1 MTIEEIEIVV
11 TAKVEEALQKI
22 KEITPTI
29 QKSAKQAQEAFSK
42 VDTKVMT
49 NKLHQAVNF
58 MKKKMQDLKKS
69 SKNNELSIKVNNQ
82 DAKRQITQIE
92 KEIDSLQKKITGRQ
106 LKLDITNTALDKIRN
121 DTNQSVIK
129 EIPNAGNKQIKT
141 ETYKRLDNNTNYNL
155 LVSQSDKLNREIER
169 YNELLNVAK
178 SKMSQLGQQTTQ
190 TATTQSKLSSY
201 FNVFKNKIEQARTSS
216 KGLKSTLNQ
225 MPKITQNIT
234 NNIKGIGRS
243 LKDGIGRVLRYAAA
257 LIGLRSIY
265 QTLKNCATSWLSS
278 QNIQA
283 QQLSANIEYMKY
295 AMGSVFAPVIQF
307 VTNLVY
313 NLMKAV
319 QSLVYAFSGV
329 NIFAKA
335 TANSMKSA
343 SGSAKQASKS
353 LSSIHSEIN
362 NVSDNNSAGSGET
375 TPSIDLSQV
384 DNSMLVWA
392 NKWKEKLINFFKP
405 FIKAW
410 GKYGQ
415 PTIEKT
421 KNAINKIKEV
431 IDVIKESWEK
441 VWNNGTI
448 QYMVE
453 LILLI
458 IQNICDIIAN
468 IAEAWKKAWSTDN
481 RGTELIQAMCDTL
494 NKLLTL
500 IEILTNKIKEFTS
513 NPIVQEYFQN
523 AIEMVTNFWNA
534 LGGLIEFLTGVFTG
548 DWEKAWSGLKD
559 FVSGIFGMIWN
570 AINSKILM
578 IKGIISN
585 VLEGI
590 KNIWRNIW
598 NGIKDFAS
606 NVWENLLNK
615 IDSIFP
621 GMRNIIETNIT
632 NVKNKIN
639 EILNNIKSTWNNI
652 WNGIKDKTSEIWN
665 NIWSAVKNPINW
677 ILGGVEKMA
686 NGVVTG
692 VNKVIRSLNNMH
704 FKMPDWL
711 GGGSFD
717 INIPTMSGV
726 SLPRLATGNVAYD
739 ETLAVFGE
747 YSGARSNPE
756 ITAPQSIIR
765 ETFEDVLSNYEGS
778 KSNNSG
784 ELKTLVIQFGST
796 KVALEMER
804 LLQQARRQNG
814 TAYAGI

>member
-11 TAKVEEALQKI
+11 TAKVEEALQKF
-22 KEITPTI
+22 KEIAPTI
-29 QKSAKQAQEAFSK
+29 QKSVKQAQETFSK

-129 EIPNAGNKQIKT
+129 EMPNAGNKQIKT
-141 ETYKRLDNNTNYNL
+141 ETYRRLDNDNNYNL

-178 SKMSQLGQQTTQ
+178 SKISQLGQQTTQ

-201 FNVFKNKIEQARTSS
+201 FNVFKNKIEQAKTSS
-216 KGLKSTLNQ
+216 KGLKSTFNQ

-234 NNIKGIGRS
+234 NNIKGMGKS

-295 AMGSVFAPVIQF
+295 AMGSVFAPVIEY
-307 VTNLVY
+307 VTNLIY

-343 SGSAKQASKS
+343 SGSAKQTSKS

-362 NVSDNNSAGSGET
+362 NVSDNNSAGGGET

-384 DNSMLVWA
+384 DSSMLAWA
-392 NKWKEKLINFFKP
+392 NKWKEKLSKFFAP
-405 FIKAW
+405 FKEAW
-410 GKYGQ
+410 NNQGQ
-415 PTIEKT
+415 KTIDSA
-421 KNAINKIKEV
+421 KNAFEKIKEV
-431 IDVIKESWEK
+431 VISVGKSWNE
-441 VWNNGTI
+441 VWSNGTGQQTI
-448 QYMVE
+448 E
-453 LILLI
+453 LTLQIF
-458 IQNICDIIAN
+458 QNICDIIAN
-468 IAEAWKKAWSTDN
+468 IAEAWNNAWNTDN
-481 RGTELIQAMCDTL
+481 KGTELIQTMWDAL

-500 IEILTNKIKEFTS
+500 IEIITNKIKEFTS

-548 DWEKAWSGLKD
+548 DWEKTWNGLKD

-570 AINSKILM
+570 VINSKILM
-578 IKGIISN
+578 IKAIISN
-585 VLEGI
+585 NLEVI
-590 KNIWRNIW
+590 KNIWNNIW

-677 ILGGVEKMA
+677 ILDGVEKMA

-711 GGGSFD
+711 GGGSFG

-756 ITAPQSIIR
+756 ITAPQSIMR

-796 KVALEMER
+796 KVALEIER

-814 TAYAGI
+814 TAYVEI

>member
-1 MTIEEIEIVV
+1 MTIEEIEIIV
-11 TAKVEEALQKI
+11 TAKVEEALQKF
-22 KEITPTI
+22 KEIAPTI

-58 MKKKMQDLKKS
+58 MKKKMQDL
-69 SKNNELSIKVNNQ
+69 KNNELSIKVNNQ

-141 ETYKRLDNNTNYNL
+141 ETYRRLDNDNNYNL

-201 FNVFKNKIEQARTSS
+201 FNVFKNKIEQAKTSS
-216 KGLKSTLNQ
+216 KGINSTLNQ

-283 QQLSANIEYMKY
+283 QRLSANIEYMKY

-362 NVSDNNSAGSGET
+362 NVSDNNSAGGGET

-392 NKWKEKLINFFKP
+392 NKWKEKLSKFFAP
-405 FIKAW
+405 FKEAW
-410 GKYGQ
+410 NNQGQ
-415 PTIEKT
+415 KTIDSA
-421 KNAINKIKEV
+421 KNAFEKIKEAV
-431 IDVIKESWEK
+431 ISVGKSWNE
-441 VWNNGTI
+441 VWSNGTGQQTI
-448 QYMVE
+448 E
-453 LILLI
+453 LTLQIF
-458 IQNICDIIAN
+458 QNTCDIIAN
-468 IAEAWKKAWSTDN
+468 IAEAWNNAWNTDN
-481 RGTELIQAMCDTL
+481 KDTELIQTMWDAL

-500 IEILTNKIKEFTS
+500 IEIITNKIKEFTS

-523 AIEMVTNFWNA
+523 AIEMVTNFWNT

-548 DWEKAWSGLKD
+548 DWEKTWTGLKD

-578 IKGIISN
+578 IKGIISS

-590 KNIWRNIW
+590 KNIWSNIW

-677 ILGGVEKMA
+677 ILDGVEKMA

-711 GGGSFD
+711 GGGSFG

-726 SLPRLATGNVAYD
+726 SLPRLEKGNVAYD

-796 KVALEMER
+796 KVALEIER

>member
-1 MTIEEIEIVV
+1 MLP
-11 TAKVEEALQKI
+11 AI
-22 KEITPTI
+22 KKAMKE
-29 QKSAKQAQEAFSK
+29 AQESFEK
-42 VDTKVMT
+42 MDTKVMT
-49 NKLHQAVNF
+49 SKVKQAVQLV
-58 MKKKMQDLKKS
+58 KKKIQDLKKS
-69 SKNNELSIKVNNQ
+69 NQNNEIKIAVNNK
-82 DAKRQITQIE
+82 DAQKQITQIE

-141 ETYKRLDNNTNYNL
+141 ETYRRLDNDNNYNL

-169 YNELLNVAK
+169 YNELLNAAK

-201 FNVFKNKIEQARTSS
+201 FNVFKNKIEQAKTSS

-234 NNIKGIGRS
+234 NNIKGIGRN

-343 SGSAKQASKS
+343 SGSAKQTSKS

-392 NKWKEKLINFFKP
+392 NKWKEKLSKFFAP
-405 FIKAW
+405 FKEAW
-410 GKYGQ
+410 NNQGQ
-415 PTIEKT
+415 KTIDSAKNAFEKT
-421 KNAINKIKEV
+421 KEAVISVGKSWNEV
-431 IDVIKESWEK
+431 WS
-441 VWNNGTI
+441 NGTGQKTI
-448 QYMVE
+448 E
-453 LILLI
+453 LILQI
-458 IQNICDIIAN
+458 FQNVCDIIAN
-468 IAEAWKKAWSTDN
+468 IAEAWNNAWNNDN
-481 RGTELIQAMCDTL
+481 RGTELIQTMWNAL
-494 NKLLTL
+494 NKLLEL
-500 IEILTNKIKEFTS
+500 IRVLTEKIKEFTS
-513 NPIVQEYFQN
+513 NPIVQQYFQN

-534 LGGLIEFLTGVFTG
+534 LGGLIEFLTGIFTG
-548 DWEKAWSGLKD
+548 DWEKAWNGLKD

-578 IKGIISN
+578 IQAIISN

-590 KNIWRNIW
+590 KNTWSNIW
-598 NGIKDFAS
+598 DGIKNFAT
-606 NVWENLLNK
+606 NIWDNLLNK

-632 NVKNKIN
+632 NAKNKIN
-639 EILNNIKSTWNNI
+639 EVLNSIKSIWNNI
-652 WNGIKDKTSEIWN
+652 WSGIKNKTSEIWN
-665 NIWSAVKNPINW
+665 NIWSAIKNPINW
-677 ILGGVEKMA
+677 ILGGIEKMA

-711 GGGSFD
+711 GGGSFG

-726 SLPRLATGNVAYD
+726 SLPRLAKGNVAYD

-756 ITAPQSIIR
+756 ITAPQSIMR
-765 ETFEDVLSNYEGS
+765 ETFEDVLSDF
-778 KSNNSG
+778 NSG
-784 ELKTLVIQFGST
+784 NGQPVHVTIQYLGKEIFDDTIDYINSKT
-796 KVALEMER
+796 
-804 LLQQARRQNG
+804 RRTGKNTIVTVG
-814 TAYAGI
+814 D

>member
-1 MTIEEIEIVV
+1 MTIEELDIIVNASV
-11 TAKVEEALQKI
+11 EKAVKEFKKLTPSIKKQLSKIQKEFNNVNIKDITAKVNISQVS
-22 KEITPTI
+22 KE
-29 QKSAKQAQEAFSK
+29 
-42 VDTKVMT
+42 
-49 NKLHQAVNF
+49 
-58 MKKKMQDLKKS
+58 MKKAKKQIQNIFDPGDISNIIITHNKRKFKLKNINIKGYSREFDALKGKTYDMGKMIDISNYKK
-69 SKNNELSIKVNNQ
+69 KLEKARIELEK
-82 DAKRQITQIE
+82 AK
-92 KEIDSLQKKITGRQ
+92 KEAEGKWQ
-106 LKLDITNTALDKIRN
+106 
-121 DTNQSVIK
+121 
-129 EIPNAGNKQIKT
+129 EIPIGKGFKYDINLNQKFV
-141 ETYKRLDNNTNYNL
+141 DNYNK
-155 LVSQSDKLNREIER
+155 VSEIVSKTKQEQTKLKQEINKTKEST
-169 YNELLNVAK
+169 K
-178 SKMSQLGQQTTQ
+178 SL
-190 TATTQSKLSSY
+190 
-201 FNVFKNKIEQARTSS
+201 KNTF
-216 KGLKSTLNQ
+216 NQ

-234 NNIKGIGRS
+234 NYIKGMGNS
-243 LKDGIGRVLRYAAA
+243 LKDGIGKVLRYAVA

-278 QNIQA
+278 QNAQA

-295 AMGSVFAPVIQF
+295 AMGSVFAPIIQF
-307 VTNLVY
+307 VTNLIY

-343 SGSAKQASKS
+343 SNSAKQTNKS
-353 LSSIHSEIN
+353 LSSVHSEIN
-362 NVSDNNSAGSGET
+362 NVSDNNSNENGSA

-384 DNSMLVWA
+384 DNSMLTWA
-392 NKWKEKLINFFKP
+392 NKWKEKLSKFFAPFKEAWNNQGQKTINS
-405 FIKAW
+405 A
-410 GKYGQ
+410 
-415 PTIEKT
+415 
-421 KNAINKIKEV
+421 KNAFERIKEAV
-431 IDVIKESWEK
+431 ISVGKSWNE
-441 VWNNGTI
+441 VWSSGTGQQTI
-448 QYMVE
+448 E
-453 LILLI
+453 LILKI
-458 IQNICDIIAN
+458 FQNICDSIAN
-468 IAEAWKKAWSTDN
+468 IANAWNNAWNTDN
-481 RGTELIQAMCDTL
+481 KGTELIQTMWDAL

-513 NPIVQEYFQN
+513 DPIVQEYFQN
-523 AIEMVTNFWNA
+523 AIEMVTNFLKA

-570 AINSKILM
+570 VINSKILM
-578 IKGIISN
+578 VKAIISN

-590 KNIWRNIW
+590 KNTWSNIW
-598 NGIKDFAS
+598 DGIKNFAT
-606 NVWENLLNK
+606 NIWDNLLNK

-621 GMRNIIETNIT
+621 GMRNIIETNII

-639 EILNNIKSTWNNI
+639 EVLNSIKSIWNNI
-652 WNGIKDKTSEIWN
+652 WGGIKNKTSEIWN
-665 NIWSAVKNPINW
+665 NIWLAIRNPINW
-677 ILGGVEKMA
+677 ILGGVEKMT

-711 GGGSFD
+711 GGGSFG
-717 INIPTMSGV
+717 INMPTMSGV
-726 SLPRLATGNVAYD
+726 SLPRLAKGNVAYD

-756 ITAPQSIIR
+756 ITAPQSIMR

-814 TAYAGI
+814 TAYAEI

>member
-1 MTIEEIEIVV
+1 MSQVS
-11 TAKVEEALQKI
+11 
-22 KEITPTI
+22 KEI
-29 QKSAKQAQEAFSK
+29 
-42 VDTKVMT
+42 
-49 NKLHQAVNF
+49 
-58 MKKKMQDLKKS
+58 KK
-69 SKNNELSIKVNNQ
+69 
-82 DAKRQITQIE
+82 AKRQIQDAFDPEDISGITYQGNFG
-92 KEIDSLQKKITGRQ
+92 KEIKGISNQFKQLTGKKVDLGNFIDLSNYKR
-106 LKLDITNTALDKIRN
+106 KLEEAKIEAEGKWQEISSKQEFKYDANSIQNFIDTYSKESDIVDKVNVKQSKVKQELDK
-121 DTNQSVIK
+121 SEK
-129 EIPNAGNKQIKT
+129 SAKMLK
-141 ETYKRLDNNTNYNL
+141 NN
-155 LVSQSDKLNREIER
+155 
-169 YNELLNVAK
+169 
-178 SKMSQLGQQTTQ
+178 
-190 TATTQSKLSSY
+190 
-201 FNVFKNKIEQARTSS
+201 
-216 KGLKSTLNQ
+216 LKQ
-225 MPKITQNIT
+225 MPKITLNIT
-234 NNIKGIGRS
+234 NNIKGMVKS
-243 LKDGIGRVLRYAAA
+243 LKTGVGHVLKYATA
-257 LIGLRSIY
+257 LFSLRSIY
-265 QTLKNCATSWLSS
+265 STLSSSAQSWLSS
-278 QNIQA
+278 QNA
-283 QQLSANIEYMKY
+283 GAKQLSANIEYMKY
-295 AMGSVFAPVIQF
+295 AMGSMFAPVIQF

-335 TANSMKSA
+335 TASSMKNA

-362 NVSDNNSAGSGET
+362 NVSDNNSAGGGET

-392 NKWKEKLINFFKP
+392 NKWKEKLSKFFAP
-405 FIKAW
+405 FKEAW
-410 GKYGQ
+410 NNQGQ
-415 PTIEKT
+415 KTIDSA
-421 KNAINKIKEV
+421 KNAFERIKEAV
-431 IDVIKESWEK
+431 ISVGKSWNE
-441 VWNNGTI
+441 VWSNGTGQQTI
-448 QYMVE
+448 E
-453 LILLI
+453 LILQI
-458 IQNICDIIAN
+458 FQNICDIIAN
-468 IAEAWKKAWSTDN
+468 IAEAWNTDN
-481 RGTELIQAMCDTL
+481 KGTELIQTMWDTL

-500 IEILTNKIKEFTS
+500 IEAITNKIKEFTS

-548 DWEKAWSGLKD
+548 DWEKTWSGLKD

-578 IKGIISN
+578 IKAIISN
-585 VLEGI
+585 NLEVI
-590 KNIWRNIW
+590 KNIWDNIW
-598 NGIKDFAS
+598 NGIKDFATS
-606 NVWENLLNK
+606 IWNGLLNK

-621 GMRNIIETNIT
+621 GMRNIIETNII
-632 NVKNKIN
+632 NAKNKIN
-639 EILNNIKSTWNNI
+639 EVLNSIKSIWNNI
-652 WNGIKDKTSEIWN
+652 WGGIKNKTSEIWN
-665 NIWSAVKNPINW
+665 NIWLAIKNPINW

-711 GGGSFD
+711 GGGSFG